1 LKYSIIIPV
10 HNKVELTTHC
20 LDDCFNSGLSNF
32 ECIVI
37 DNASSDS
44 TASVLASR
52 PENITTIS
60 NNINLGCAKSWNQ
73 GIKTS
78 TGDWVIILNNDVR
91 MPKDSLSKMM
101 LAAIE
106 YNFDVISPA
115 MREGILNYNLT
126 EYAELFINSMRN
138 VSRKRTA
145 NGACFAVKREV
156 FDKIGL
162 FDENFQIG
170 QYEDADF
177 FRRCKLHKI
186 SMGIT
191 GRSFIHHYG
200 SSTQRL
206 VQETSGNYAKIN
218 QLYHRKKWNLGFFKR
233 HLERYKEQFSLKC
246 WSYLE
251 YYSKGHTLLE
261 KFRNGRLY
269 YH

>member
-1 LKYSIIIPV
+1 MKYSIIIPV
-10 HNKVELTTHC
+10 HNKIELTTQC

-52 PENITTIS
+52 PENIITIS
-60 NNINLGCAKSWNQ
+60 NKINLGCAKSWNQ
-73 GIKTS
+73 GVKAS
-78 TGDWVIILNNDVR
+78 TGRWVIVLNNDVR
-91 MPKDSLSKMM
+91 LPKNWLSKMIS
-101 LAAIE
+101 AAE
-106 YNFDVISPA
+106 GYKFDLISPA

-126 EYAELFINSMRN
+126 EYAEEFIHSMRN
-138 VSRKRTA
+138 VSRRGAA

-186 SMGIT
+186 SIGIT

-206 VQETSGNYAKIN
+206 VQETSTNYPKIN
-218 QLYHRKKWNLGFFKR
+218 QLYHRKKWNIGFFKR
-233 HLERYKEQFSLKC
+233 HLERYKEQFIVKC
-246 WSYLE
+246 WSYFE
-251 YYSKGHTLLE
+251 YYSKGHSLLE
-261 KFRNGRLY
+261 KFQNGRLH